1 MKYKSAEEM
10 LQDWL
15 LTMTGNSY
23 DCAHYW
29 DDILSDAILNYGCK
43 LDGLEVIRKA
53 NVKPLMILK
62 ENERIIRNVCH

>member
-15 LTMTGNSY
+15 LTMTDNSY

-62 ENERIIRNVCH
+62 ENERII